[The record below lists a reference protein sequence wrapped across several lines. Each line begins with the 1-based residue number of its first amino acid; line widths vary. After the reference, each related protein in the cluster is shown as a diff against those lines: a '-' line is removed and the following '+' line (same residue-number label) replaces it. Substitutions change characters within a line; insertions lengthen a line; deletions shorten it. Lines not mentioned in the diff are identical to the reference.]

1 MRKLD
6 VESKISSSFLFFGE
20 NFSRSCAE
28 SSRLPHVSLLA
39 GLLRLQATFDS
50 IFDYV
55 RCLMLEA
62 FLLSIFFIERA
73 KLDICY
79 NMREMK

>member
-1 MRKLD
+1 MRKLN
-6 VESKISSSFLFFGE
+6 VESKMSSSFCYIFGG
-20 NFSRSCAE
+20 NFSRSCAK

-55 RCLMLEA
+55 RGLMLEA
-62 FLLSIFFIERA
+62 FLLSFFFIERA
-73 KLDICY
+73 KLDIC
-79 NMREMK
+79 